1 MANKT
6 ELEARKAELTKRL
19 AKNSTI
25 FLTSASSEARKKA
38 QAQSKIDL
46 PALENVNKQLE
57 DLKTTKVKPK
67 QKVQEVAKELAS
79 ERFASNVPD
88 ISEEVIADLVA
99 GVPGIDFTNKST
111 FGAGG
116 IGSTSLVYFGEKSK
130 SGGLKFEDGKPVSYV
145 TPTTGFKNTVITDFW
160 KDEALQ
166 NKIISS
172 YAAKGKSIT
181 QVEAYGIWQTLVN
194 TAAEIYQGG
203 RGGKVTPM
211 QLLSDTLKSIKGDEP
226 TLPRRSIAEL
236 DKAEYFS
243 AMDKWASSSKS
254 LMRTLK
260 DYEKEDLFAE
270 LEKLNKG
277 TVTTYNKVKNKKTG
291 KMENV
296 ERTTPGLTPEKAQA
310 TVEQRLMELN
320 PDDADRAARIRF
332 ADFLSG
338 SVEGV

>member
-1 MANKT
+1 MATT
-6 ELEARKAELTKRL
+6 EELLARQKELTAKIASLSKVDVTATTASARMKSMEATKKYRAELVEINRQLSGRPKTPP
-19 AKNSTI
+19 
-25 FLTSASSEARKKA
+25 KKTNA
-38 QAQSKIDL
+38 APL
-46 PALENVNKQLE
+46 PKGPIVAENAPVGIT
-57 DLKTTKVKPK
+57 D
-67 QKVQEVAKELAS
+67 
-79 ERFASNVPD
+79 D
-88 ISEEVIADLVA
+88 ILADLT
-99 GVPGIDFTNKST
+99 GVIDFTNPDIFKS
-111 FGAGG
+111 GAA
-116 IGSTSLVYFGEKSK
+116 GSTAFVYFGETSK
-130 SGGLKFEDGKPVSYV
+130 TGDLKFKGGKPVSSV
-145 TPTTGFKNTVITDFW
+145 TPKIGFVNTVINDFW
-160 KDEALQ
+160 TDEGLQ

-181 QVEAYGIWQTLVN
+181 QVEAYGIWKELVG
-194 TAAEIYQGG
+194 TAAAIYQGG

-211 QLLSDTLKSIKGDEP
+211 QLLSDTLKGIKGDEP
-226 TLPRRSIAEL
+226 TLPRRSISEL